1 MPVEQPAE
9 DGSSQQRH
17 DLKEIFGLNEL
28 HSHDIILHL
37 KQNTIYQLHNKRSVS
52 VCLWFKGRHSEKSG
66 TRNSAKLSSRRRVY
80 IYIYTCQQF
89 RQLSWALAI
98 NDGETQGLK
107 LVMYS
112 LANRKPMQSAKK
124 R

>member
-1 MPVEQPAE
+1 ME
-9 DGSSQQRH
+9 DGFSQQRH
-17 DLKEIFGLNEL
+17 DLKEIFGLDEL

-66 TRNSAKLSSRRRVY
+66 IRSSTKLSSRRRVY
-80 IYIYTCQQF
+80 IYIYIYMSTVQTA
-89 RQLSWALAI
+89 LLALAI

-107 LVMYS
+107 LVTYS